1 MKHSIPFR
9 VYYEDTDAGGVV
21 YHARYLAF
29 AERARTE
36 AIRGLGRS
44 AFSLLEEY
52 GLAFVIHRA
61 AIDYRRPLRLDDV
74 VTVTTRLIELGSAS
88 CRLEQDF
95 LLGDT
100 NCAHLDVRLACV
112 RAADGRAARFPPL
125 WHDLLTGLLG

>member
-21 YHARYLAF
+21 YHARYFAF

-61 AIDYRRPLRLDDV
+61 TIDYKRPLRLDDV
-74 VTVTTRLIELGSAS
+74 VTVTTRLVEQGSAS
-88 CRLEQDF
+88 CRLEQEF
-95 LLGDT
+95 LLDGKC
-100 NCAHLDVRLACV
+100 CAHLDVRLACV

-125 WHDLLTGLLG
+125 WRDLLIGLLD